1 MDNGL
6 NNQSFNFNII
16 EELNSIKK
24 ELDSINSFN
33 SQNNLSTNKA
43 KSQIQKYQD
52 DEYILQKYL
61 KKHNGNFLSPEFIL
75 IAYSKGFFP
84 MYEEYYNNITWH
96 NPNPR
101 AIIPLENPKT
111 PPRSLRQ
118 TIKKFDYTIDFN
130 QNFEAVIRNCAKREE
145 TWITEEM
152 INAYIN
158 LNKLGYAQS
167 VETYSNGELVGGLYG
182 LTIGG
187 AFFGESMYSQT
198 TSASKFAFFELINK
212 LKEKNFILLDSQ
224 YINDFTAS
232 LGAIEIPEEL
242 FKEKLNKAIKLKRS
256 FR

>member
-1 MDNGL
+1 MDNEL
-6 NNQSFNFNII
+6 NNQSFNFNITD
-16 EELNSIKK
+16 ELNSIKK
-24 ELDSINSFN
+24 ELDSLNTHNSTDN
-33 SQNNLSTNKA
+33 SNTHPP

-61 KKHNGNFLSPEFIL
+61 KKHDGNFLSPEFIL

-101 AIIPLENPKT
+101 AVIPLENHKT
-111 PPRSLRQ
+111 PARSLRQ

-130 QNFEAVIRNCAKREE
+130 QNFEAVIRNCAKRDE

-152 INAYIN
+152 IKAYIN

-198 TSASKFAFFELINK
+198 TSASKFAFFELISR
-212 LKEKNFILLDSQ
+212 LKDKQFILLDSQ
-224 YINDFTAS
+224 YINDFTS
-232 LGAIEIPEEL
+232 TLGAIEIPEEL
-242 FKEKLNKAIKLKRS
+242 FKEKLNKAIKLKRD